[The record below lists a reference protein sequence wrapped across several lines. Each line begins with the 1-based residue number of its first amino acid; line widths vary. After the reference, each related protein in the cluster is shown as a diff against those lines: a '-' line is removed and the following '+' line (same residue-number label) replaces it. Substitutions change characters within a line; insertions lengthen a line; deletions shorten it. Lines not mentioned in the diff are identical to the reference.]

1 MEMTA
6 QVINQCT
13 TSLSHAA
20 QGALLTLRALKQM
33 VRRRTNKL
41 GTSINLETLIIPE
54 EFTTHVPHHGEIS
67 APPLF
72 CQIYVIFAEALGG
85 VHSVLY
91 ALLLDKSRSTYDRLF
106 DMMKGI
112 VPEANPRS
120 ISCDFEMA
128 AFNAIRTAFP
138 VVRLHGYKNDSDF
151 ALQAKMVIALAFVPT
166 DGLEQAIDSLAG
178 HLPDELQPL
187 LDWFEDR
194 YVGLRNRRGD
204 VRRPPMFPVEM
215 WSMYSRDVDEDSR
228 TNNYA
233 GAAHRRLKAE
243 LGMAHLTIW
252 KLIDSLRKVQH
263 LVTGHQPPK
272 KLKKYRDADE
282 RIVPIV
288 RQYNNMDVIT
298 YLHGLAHNY
307 D

>member
-1 MEMTA
+1 MSAVQFTLSRKRKEEISDNVVRKVGSHCHELSAARLEAAVVVTRVKRRAEETMEMTA

-33 VRRRTNKL
+33 VRRRRNKL
-41 GTSINLETLIIPE
+41 GTPLGAPINLETLIIPE

-67 APPLF
+67 ALPLF
-72 CQIYVIFAEALGG
+72 CQIYVILAEALGG

-91 ALLLDKSRSTYDRLF
+91 ALLLDKSRRTYDRPF

-128 AFNAIRTAFP
+128 AFNAVRTAFP
-138 VVRLHGYKNDSDF
+138 GVRLHEYKNDSDF

-187 LDWFEDR
+187 D
-194 YVGLRNRRGD
+194 
-204 VRRPPMFPVEM
+204 
-215 WSMYSRDVDEDSR
+215 
-228 TNNYA
+228 
-233 GAAHRRLKAE
+233 
-243 LGMAHLTIW
+243 
-252 KLIDSLRKVQH
+252 Q
-263 LVTGHQPPK
+263 
-272 KLKKYRDADE
+272 
-282 RIVPIV
+282 
-288 RQYNNMDVIT
+288 
-298 YLHGLAHNY
+298 
-307 D
+307 